1 MNEIPTII
9 TERVDDIPLLLEQMQ
24 RMGLP
29 PLLDT
34 HFPTHGNWTGLSL
47 GWVSTIWLSSI
58 LSRGDHRMVHVE
70 PWVSQRLYTLGAT
83 TGQTLTRVDF
93 TDDRL
98 ESVLRRL
105 SDDTRWAA
113 FESALNQHTVRVYDL
128 ATARVH
134 VDSTSASVYAT
145 VSEGGLFQFGH
156 SKEHRPDLP
165 QVKVMQAVL
174 DPLGM
179 PLATDVVSGERA
191 DAPLYMPCIARVQA
205 SLGRHGLFYVG
216 DGKMASRDTR
226 ARIAAAG
233 DYSLCP
239 LPQVQLAEG
248 EFDAALEAVCHGEHA
263 RSAVRRQGPQGDP
276 EVIAEGYEYPVAM
289 SPQGDSTVENGT
301 ERRLVVRSMRQAQAA
316 EAALRARVAKALA
329 QIEAL
334 NQCGRGKKRFE
345 TLAALRQAVVAMV
358 QRYGVENLVW
368 FRLTPHVTSRP
379 VRAYRGQPARIEHD
393 HHATVEV
400 CVDEAALEATIGRLG
415 WRVYGTNQPRESL
428 SLAQAVLAYRSE
440 YQGERSFGRLKG
452 QPLSLTPM
460 YVQRDDHATGLMRLL
475 SIALRVL
482 TLLEFV
488 GRRQLA
494 AEGAKLAGLYAGNP
508 QRATDRPTAERLLE
522 AFQAITLTIIKEP
535 QQTDRHVTAL
545 SPLQR
550 RILEVVGFSSALYTR
565 LCTVSSEPP

>member
-1 MNEIPTII
+1 MNEIPIII

-29 PLLDT
+29 TLLDT

-83 TGQTLTRVDF
+83 TGQTVTRVAF
-93 TDDRL
+93 ADDRL
-98 ESVLRRL
+98 EIVLRRL

-128 ATARVH
+128 QAQRVH
-134 VDSTSASVYAT
+134 VDSTSASAYAT
-145 VSEGGLFQFGH
+145 VTERGLFQFGH
-156 SKEHRPDLP
+156 SKDDRPDLP

-191 DAPLYMPCIARVQA
+191 DDPLYMPCIARVQA
-205 SLGRHGLFYVG
+205 SLGRHGLLYVG
-216 DGKMASRDTR
+216 DCKMASRDTR
-226 ARIAAAG
+226 ARIAATG
-233 DYSLCP
+233 DFYLCP

-248 EFDAALEAVCHGEHA
+248 EFEAALEAVWTGEHA
-263 RSAVRRQGPQGDP
+263 LSSVVREGPKGQP
-276 EVIAEGYEYPVAM
+276 ELIAEGYEYPVAM
-289 SPQGDSTVENGT
+289 SQKVDGKVESWT
-301 ERRLVVRSMRQAQAA
+301 ERRLVVRSVRHAQAA

-334 NQCGRGKKRFE
+334 NQRGRGSKRFE
-345 TLAALRQAVVAMV
+345 TVSALRQAVVAIV
-358 QRYGVENLVW
+358 QRYGVEHLVW
-368 FRLTPHVTSRP
+368 FRLTPHVTTRS
-379 VRAYRGQPARIEHD
+379 VRAYRGQPARVEYD
-393 HHATVEV
+393 RDTTVEV
-400 CVDEAALEATIGRLG
+400 CVDAAALEATMRRLG
-415 WRVYGTNQPRESL
+415 WRVYGTNQPAESL

-440 YQGERSFGRLKG
+440 YQVERSLGRLKG
-452 QPLSLTPM
+452 RPLSLTPM
-460 YVQRDDHATGLMRLL
+460 YVQRDDHATGLIRLL

-508 QRATDRPTAERLLE
+508 KRETDRPTAERLLE
-522 AFQAITLTIIKEP
+522 AFQDITLTIIKGLH
-535 QQTDRHVTAL
+535 QTDRHVTAL
-545 SPLQR
+545 RPLQQ
-550 RILEVVGFSSALYTR
+550 RILEILGFSSALYTR
-565 LCTVSSEPP
+565 LGTISSEPP

>member
-1 MNEIPTII
+1 MNEIPIII

-29 PLLDT
+29 TLLDT

-83 TGQTLTRVDF
+83 TGQTVTRVAF
-93 TDDRL
+93 ADDRL
-98 ESVLRRL
+98 EIVLRRL

-128 ATARVH
+128 QAQRVH
-134 VDSTSASVYAT
+134 VDSTSASAYAT
-145 VSEGGLFQFGH
+145 VTEGGLFQFGH
-156 SKEHRPDLP
+156 SKDDRPDLP

-191 DAPLYMPCIARVQA
+191 DDPLYMPCIERVQA
-205 SLGRHGLFYVG
+205 SLGRHGLLYVG
-216 DGKMASRDTR
+216 DCKMASRDTR
-226 ARIAAAG
+226 ARIAATG
-233 DYSLCP
+233 DFYLCP

-248 EFDAALEAVCHGEHA
+248 EFEAALEAVWNGEHA
-263 RSAVRRQGPQGDP
+263 LSSVVREGPKGQP
-276 EVIAEGYEYPVAM
+276 ELIAEGYEYPVAM
-289 SPQGDSTVENGT
+289 RQKGDGKVESWT
-301 ERRLVVRSMRQAQAA
+301 ERRLVVRSVRHAQAA

-334 NQCGRGKKRFE
+334 NQRGRGRKRFE
-345 TLAALRQAVVAMV
+345 TVSALRQAVVAIV
-358 QRYGVENLVW
+358 QRYGVEHLVW
-368 FRLTPHVTSRP
+368 FRLTPHVTTRS
-379 VRAYRGQPARIEHD
+379 VRAYRGQPARVEYD
-393 HHATVEV
+393 RDTTVEV
-400 CVDEAALEATIGRLG
+400 CVDAAALEATMRRLG
-415 WRVYGTNQPRESL
+415 WRVYGTNQPAESL

-440 YQGERSFGRLKG
+440 YQVERSLGRLKG
-452 QPLSLTPM
+452 RPLSLTPM
-460 YVQRDDHATGLMRLL
+460 YVQRDDHATGLIRLL

-494 AEGAKLAGLYAGNP
+494 AEGAQLAGLYAGNP
-508 QRATDRPTAERLLE
+508 KRETDRPTAERLLE
-522 AFQAITLTIIKEP
+522 AFQDITLTIIKGRH
-535 QQTDRHVTAL
+535 QTDRHVTAL
-545 SPLQR
+545 RPLQQ
-550 RILEVVGFSSALYTR
+550 RILEILGFSSALYTR
-565 LCTVSSEPP
+565 LGTISSEPP